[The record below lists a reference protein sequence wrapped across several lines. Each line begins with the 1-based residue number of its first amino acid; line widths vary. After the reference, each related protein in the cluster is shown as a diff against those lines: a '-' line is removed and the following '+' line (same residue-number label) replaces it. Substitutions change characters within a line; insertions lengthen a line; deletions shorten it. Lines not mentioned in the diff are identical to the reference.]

1 MVQVG
6 RDARIV
12 IIGQAPGRV
21 VHESGVPWAD
31 PSGDRLR
38 SWLGVTPEQFYDDAV
53 VALVPMGPLLP
64 RDRPE
69 RRQPAATRVCTLWHD
84 PLLGH
89 LPTDRLTVV
98 VGAYA
103 QRRYI
108 DEPGRNL
115 TDTVANWQ
123 RYLPSQVVL
132 PHPSPRNRGWFK
144 KNPWFETDTLPAVRS
159 RVSEILNNSDKRR
172 RAV

>member
-1 MVQVG
+1 M
-6 RDARIV
+6 
-12 IIGQAPGRV
+12 
-21 VHESGVPWAD
+21 H
-31 PSGDRLR
+31 
-38 SWLGVTPEQFYDDAV
+38 
-53 VALVPMGPLLP
+53 
-64 RDRPE
+64 
-69 RRQPAATRVCTLWHD
+69 LWHD

-89 LPTDRLTVV
+89 LLTDRLTVV

-159 RVSEILNNSDKRR
+159 RVSEILNNS
-172 RAV
+172 